1 MSRVGPIAAI
11 FGVVAFLAIVLGI
24 AVAALR
30 FLLVVA
36 AIALVIAL
44 VAAVRGRNRPDVP
57 LTSENDPG
65 QLR

>member
-1 MSRVGPIAAI
+1 MSRVGPVAAI
-11 FGVVAFLAIVLGI
+11 FGVIAFLAIVLGI

-30 FLLVVA
+30 FLLIIA
-36 AIALVIAL
+36 AIALVVAL
-44 VAAVRGRNRPDVP
+44 VAATRGRNRPDVP